1 MKSFIY
7 KNVQSTDF
15 ASDRYICVN
24 NFGYYEDIERKELH
38 REKGRKDYQLIY
50 VKKGEI
56 TVFEKGKERVLSSG
70 GICLFRPN
78 EAQIYRINGITTTF
92 FWIHFSGKEAA
103 EMLAFF
109 KEQIYNAGVFPDF
122 ENYCRINLEEQN
134 IAKDFSKLLY
144 EGRLIALIAKMAE
157 RICSN
162 NKKEGDI
169 AKIRP
174 ALSAMQSENQ
184 TALKN
189 QELARLCGFSKYYFI
204 KLFTEIMGKTPQQYH
219 TSIVV
224 DKGCYLLA
232 NTEYTVS
239 EISRLCGVEDSLYFS
254 RLFKK
259 HTGFSPS
266 RYRKMQK

>member
-7 KNVQSTDF
+7 KNVESTDF

-24 NFGYYEDIERKELH
+24 NFGYYEDIEQLELH

-56 TVFEKGKERVLSSG
+56 IVGEKG
-70 GICLFRPN
+70 
-78 EAQIYRINGITTTF
+78 
-92 FWIHFSGKEAA
+92 
-103 EMLAFF
+103 
-109 KEQIYNAGVFPDF
+109 KEQIYNVGAFLDF

-134 IAKDFSKLLY
+134 IAKDFSKLLC
-144 EGRLIALIAKMAE
+144 EGRLIALMAKIGE
-157 RICSN
+157 RIFSD

-174 ALSAMQSENQ
+174 ALAAMQSENQ

-189 QELARLCGFSKYYFI
+189 QELAKLCGFSKYYFI
-204 KLFTEIMGKTPQQYH
+204 KLFTETMGKTPQQYH

-266 RYRKMQK
+266 RYRNRK

>member
-7 KNVQSTDF
+7 KNVESTDF

-24 NFGYYEDIERKELH
+24 NFGYYKDIEQMELH

-56 TVFEKGKERVLSSG
+56 IVGEKGKERSLSSG
-70 GICLFRPN
+70 GICLFRPT
-78 EAQIYRINGITTTF
+78 EAQIYRISCIATTF

-109 KEQIYNAGVFPDF
+109 KEQIYNVGAFSDF
-122 ENYCRINLEEQN
+122 ENYCRINLEEQS

-144 EGRLIALIAKMAE
+144 EGRLIALMAKIGE
-157 RICSN
+157 RIFGD

-174 ALSAMQSENQ
+174 ALAAMQSENQ
-184 TALKN
+184 TALQN
-189 QELARLCGFSKYYFI
+189 QELAKLCGFSKYYFI

-219 TSIVV
+219 ASLVV
-224 DKGCYLLA
+224 DKGCYLLT
-232 NTEYTVS
+232 NTEYTIN

-259 HTGFSPS
+259 HTGVSPS
-266 RYRKMQK
+266 RYRNRK